1 MQSELAALSAAAASH
16 GGDAARSGGAGAGVS
31 GAGGSIGGGGGGGGG
46 GDGAG
51 SSDIRTQVASR
62 MQDLQAE
69 LDAAIAGEC
78 LLCGEVMIRSVA
90 DPLGLDYATSD
101 VFGGDSPRGG
111 RDEWA
116 I

>member
-1 MQSELAALSAAAASH
+1 VQSLASLSLGLS
-16 GGDAARSGGAGAGVS
+16 
-31 GAGGSIGGGGGGGGG
+31 GGGGGGGGG
-46 GDGAG
+46 GVGGGGGGDGPG
-51 SSDIRTQVASR
+51 SSDVRTQVASR
-62 MQDLQAE
+62 TQDLQAE

-78 LLCGEVMIRSVA
+78 LLCGDVMIRSVA

-101 VFGGDSPRGG
+101 VFGGDTPRGG